1 METGG
6 IMDFWISSLSKRK
19 RARAHD
25 NNLYSTANAD
35 GIIEARKKPRLFRSP
50 QADVIRAVRFE
61 QLLDGTDKW
70 TDDPHIVTAA
80 ETMGWEIVS

>member
-1 METGG
+1 
-6 IMDFWISSLSKRK
+6 MDFWMSSRSKRK
-19 RARAHD
+19 QPRPHD
-25 NNLYSTANAD
+25 NNLYSYANAD

>member
-1 METGG
+1 
-6 IMDFWISSLSKRK
+6 MDFWMSSLSKRK
-19 RARAHD
+19 HSRAHD
-25 NNLYSTANAD
+25 NNLYSYANAD
-35 GIIEARKKPRLFRSP
+35 GIMEPRKKPRLFRSP

-70 TDDPHIVTAA
+70 SDDPHIVTAA

>member
-1 METGG
+1 
-6 IMDFWISSLSKRK
+6 MDFWMSSLSKRK
-19 RARAHD
+19 RSRAHD
-25 NNLYSTANAD
+25 NNLYSYANAD
-35 GIIEARKKPRLFRSP
+35 GIMEPRKKPRLFRSP

>member
-1 METGG
+1 
-6 IMDFWISSLSKRK
+6 MDFWMSSLSKRK
-19 RARAHD
+19 HSRAHD
-25 NNLYSTANAD
+25 NNLYSYANAE
-35 GIIEARKKPRLFRSP
+35 GIMEPRTKPRLFRAP

-70 TDDPHIVTAA
+70 SDDPHIVTAA